1 MVREDKWSRE
11 LAQIMEPSE
20 TREKAISDDYVGT
33 TYLKIPLLFDWES
46 RLLRLRAFIENP
58 QAWLSGPME

>member
-1 MVREDKWSRE
+1 
-11 LAQIMEPSE
+11 MEPSE